1 MCSEPSRVSQYC
13 EGVYYLDR
21 GRDYLVVMPLAG
33 FVVPTV
39 PDDHETVVVN
49 GVRYL
54 WYNGVYYQRHPQ
66 GYLVVEPPPG
76 SGPHDR

>member
-1 MCSEPSRVSQYC
+1 M
-13 EGVYYLDR
+13 
-21 GRDYLVVMPLAG
+21 VVMPLAG